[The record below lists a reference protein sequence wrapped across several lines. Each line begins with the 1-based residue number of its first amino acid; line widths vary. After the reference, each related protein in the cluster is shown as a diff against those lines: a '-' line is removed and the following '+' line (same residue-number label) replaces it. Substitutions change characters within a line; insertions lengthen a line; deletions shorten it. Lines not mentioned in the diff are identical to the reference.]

1 MPFEGMDVIKA
12 EDYLQ
17 AYEDVILHES
27 EKLFVTDF
35 LFNILSNDAM
45 KRVIPQYPFI
55 DSEGHRR
62 QIDFAILGDTYK
74 IAFEVNGETYH
85 GEGIIPAD
93 RFDDNLFR
101 QNEILFHGW
110 TLIRFSFNQL
120 KATEWR
126 ERITQSIIKLVR
138 TTAPTLLPNFRINPN
153 PIQLEVLPKLAYYR
167 GIGWTKGLV
176 VMPTGTGKTYLAAMD
191 ALAYGAS
198 RTLFVVHT
206 IGILTQAKEAFQ
218 NIWNGKRYGF
228 LGNGIREHLHDSDVL
243 FASKDS
249 LYRTETLA
257 SFAPDEFQYI
267 IIDEVHHGQA
277 PTYKP
282 IFQYFKYQFLLGITA
297 TPERTDRKNILE
309 LFDYRLVCEYDLND
323 AIERGFLVAYT
334 YYGLQDNVDYSN
346 IRYNGNKFNVSDLE
360 QTLIIDK
367 RNQAILDKYFELC
380 NGDKAIGFCVSI
392 NHAKRMAEYFNSHGV
407 SAIAITSEQGDD
419 NIPSKELIKAFK
431 SDEYS
436 VAFTIDMFN
445 EGIDVPNVRALLF
458 LRPTE
463 SKTVFT
469 QQMGRGLRL
478 STNKDGLIV
487 LDFIGNYK
495 RANKVRDYLAQ
506 SKIERFKDGTGAFE
520 KYEYHYNPKCCVV
533 FDESIQQILDTQD
546 KQSHEIS
553 KEDLVDAY
561 MEIVETLERK
571 PSRDDIDERGRY
583 KTAKYVAVYG
593 SWIAFLREI
602 GEATESSYHY
612 PQGFHLGH
620 MLYIL
625 DVLANDK
632 RPGSNI
638 DTQFVRIR
646 GGLGEE
652 ELGRF
657 QRQTKYKLQAMME
670 MGLIVDDRS
679 IPEEQTKLLLT
690 SEGKIL
696 YTVLQKLITSLNF
709 ALKDKATKQ
718 YSWEFEEGTDYFTEK
733 IHEYLA
739 TRARERGIYAALMLR
754 MDAIEQLVTFIY
766 VDLRVAEATKKSI
779 YTSFFKSPAVMEYCD
794 RNGIEPPTDTGAEH
808 RVPFLLNVLESIG
821 VIRTDRSNVYFQ
833 KFLLCS
839 ALLRITS
846 AETSALLNQRKEG
859 IMNGTFNDEEVLD
872 KLRER
877 LGKDFYTKDY
887 HMTEFEM
894 VIEED

>member
-1 MPFEGMDVIKA
+1 MPFEGMDVITA
-12 EDYLQ
+12 NDYLK
-17 AYEDVILHES
+17 AYEGVILQDS

-45 KRVIPQYPFI
+45 KQVIPQYPFI

-62 QIDFAILGDTYK
+62 QIDFSIIGDTYK

-120 KATEWR
+120 KAPEWR
-126 ERITQSIIKLVR
+126 ERITQSIIKLIR
-138 TTAPTLLPNFRINPN
+138 TTAPELLPDFTLEPN
-153 PIQLEVLPKLAYYR
+153 AIQREVLPKLAYYR
-167 GIGWTKGLV
+167 EIGWKKGLV

-191 ALAYGAS
+191 ALAYGAP

-206 IGILTQAKEAFQ
+206 IGILTQAKESFQ
-218 NIWNGKRYGF
+218 NVWSGKRYGF
-228 LGNGIREHLHDSDVL
+228 LGDGLREHLHDSDIL

-249 LYRTETLA
+249 LYRTDTLA
-257 SFAPDEFQYI
+257 SFDPEEFQYI

-282 IFQYFKYQFLLGITA
+282 IFQYFKPQFLLGITA
-297 TPERTDRKNILE
+297 TPERTDRKSILE
-309 LFDYRLVCEYDLND
+309 LFDYQLVCEYDLND
-323 AIERGFLVAYT
+323 AIERDFLVAYT
-334 YYGLQDNVDYSN
+334 YYGLLDNVDYSK
-346 IRYNGNKFNVSDLE
+346 IRYNNNKFNVSDLE
-360 QTLIIDK
+360 RTLIIDK
-367 RNQAILDKYFELC
+367 RNQAILEKYLELC
-380 NGDKAIGFCVSI
+380 KGDKAIGFCVSI
-392 NHAKRMAEYFNSHGV
+392 KHAKRMAEYFNAHGV
-407 SAIAITSEQGDD
+407 SAIAITSERDD
-419 NIPSKELIKAFK
+419 DKIPSKELIKAFK

-469 QQMGRGLRL
+469 QQLGRGLRL
-478 STNKDGLIV
+478 STNKQELIV

-495 RANKVRDYLAQ
+495 RANRVRDYLAKGK
-506 SKIERFKDGTGAFE
+506 SEKHKEDTGAFE
-520 KYEYHYNPKCCVV
+520 KYEYHYNPKCRVV
-533 FDESIQQILDTQD
+533 FDETIQQILDTQD
-546 KQSHEIS
+546 KQAHEIS
-553 KEDLVDAY
+553 REDLVDAY
-561 MEIVETLERK
+561 MEVAESLKRK
-571 PSRDDIDERGRY
+571 PSREDIDKRGRY
-583 KTAKYVAVYG
+583 KVAKYISEYG

-625 DVLANDK
+625 DVLANNK
-632 RPGSNI
+632 RAESNI
-638 DTQFVRIR
+638 DSQFVKMR
-646 GGLGEE
+646 GGLDAD

-679 IPEEQTKLLLT
+679 IPEEQTELLLT
-690 SEGKIL
+690 TEGKML
-696 YTVLQKLITSLNF
+696 YTVLKGLIATIDF
-709 ALKDKATKQ
+709 TLKDKTAKE
-718 YSWEFEEGTDYFTEK
+718 YSWEFEEGTEYFTQQ
-733 IHEYLA
+733 IHDFMA
-739 TRARERGIYAALMLR
+739 SRAKERSIYAALMLR
-754 MDAIEQLVTFIY
+754 MDAVRQLVQFIY
-766 VDLRVAEATKKSI
+766 SDVRAAQSSKNSI
-779 YTSFFKSPAVMEYCD
+779 YTSFFKSPAVLEYCD

-821 VIRTDRSNVYFQ
+821 VIRTDRSNLYVE
-833 KFLLCS
+833 KFMLCN
-839 ALLRITS
+839 ALLRTN
-846 AETSALLNQRKEG
+846 ADETPEMLNRRK
-859 IMNGTFNDEEVLD
+859 ISINNGSFSDKDVIE

-877 LGKDFYTKDY
+877 LGKNFYSKEY
-887 HMTEFEM
+887 HLSKYEL